1 MENKR
6 EFKLPQTLRELM
18 RKNPVTGEKTTMK
31 KLAEAVGVRQKT
43 VPLYCSGQ
51 TVPTAK
57 LCPATADYFGVSA
70 DYLLIGREDGDLY
83 FLMVDAQ
90 RRKVYEKL
98 GSIAVLCSNA
108 ENLALSLMESG
119 VKPDAQGQRGLCRPH
134 CRSGVWKHRPPGTG
148 GKKSHRETKKEVLPE
163 NLCLLT
169 VCGRYR

>member
-83 FLMVDAQ
+83 FLWWM
-90 RRKVYEKL
+90 
-98 GSIAVLCSNA
+98 
-108 ENLALSLMESG
+108 
-119 VKPDAQGQRGLCRPH
+119 
-134 CRSGVWKHRPPGTG
+134 RSGERCMRSSAASPCFAPTRRILRSALWKTG
-148 GKKSHRETKKEVLPE
+148 
-163 NLCLLT
+163 
-169 VCGRYR
+169 